1 MQEVIFKAGL
11 TSTSDL
17 KRLET
22 EFGTDFMDAH
32 KVVHAD
38 GALHEGAFE
47 GFRGGKKYYPW
58 SVIKNSGSS
67 WVGKYS
73 DFDHS
78 DRLMDR
84 NGKII
89 GVQFDD
95 NSKSMSLDF
104 AIPKISKNNDFIDML
119 DSGLVEDIS
128 VSMFVEDGVDP
139 DLKEKFGAVYADK
152 ITGNGAG
159 FVTDG
164 AVEGAKITRI
174 LNKKNKMTDDT
185 ELLEKQKQ
193 DILGSLEGKVEELST
208 KESEVSELKAKIEEY
223 EARETAREEEE
234 LTSLRTELLE
244 KTDISK
250 EKVESMGRET
260 IETILELKVGVSEPA
275 AVTIPEEKT
284 KVESKDGETPL
295 VYENS
300 GSGKI
305 EFYAERPAYIPDHV
319 SGDSS
324 KFRSK

>member
-1 MQEVIFKAGL
+1 MHEVILNVGIKPQVELGRFEQ
-11 TSTSDL
+11 
-17 KRLET
+17 R
-22 EFGTDFMDAH
+22 FGKEYVDGH
-32 KVVHAD
+32 KIVHAD
-38 GALHEGAFE
+38 NALYEGSFH
-47 GFRGGKKYYPW
+47 GGTGGRTHYQW
-58 SVIKNSGSS
+58 DVIKASGQD
-67 WVGKYS
+67 WVGTYS
-73 DFDHS
+73 DVDHS
-78 DRLMDR
+78 WDLMDR
-84 NGKII
+84 NGKLI
-89 GVQFDD
+89 GADFND
-95 NSKSMSLDF
+95 SKKAMGLDF
-104 AIPKISKNNDFIDML
+104 AIPRIDKNKDFIDMI
-119 DSGLVEDIS
+119 DAGLIEDIS
-128 VSMFVEDGVDP
+128 VSMYVNLGDDEK
-139 DLKEKFGAVYADK
+139 LKKKYGSDYATK
-152 ITGNGAG
+152 IIPNGAG
-159 FVTDG
+159 FVTEG
-164 AVEGAKITRI
+164 AVEGAKITKI

-275 AVTIPEEKT
+275 AVTIPKEIT
-284 KVESKDGETPL
+284 KVESKEGETPL